1 MMIILIL
8 LLVSAIISF
17 MIAPKHNIV
26 MVVVSSLILALTVA
40 MVAWRGDFGLLPG
53 IAITFACVT
62 VSQFAYLL
70 RLWLSTGQEDVLT
83 DEPSHNQIRQDHQ
96 NKIPDKQTHK
106 NSPSHLTR

>member
-17 MIAPKHNIV
+17 MIAPKHNIE

-70 RLWLSTGQEDVLT
+70 RLWLST
-83 DEPSHNQIRQDHQ
+83 HANH
-96 NKIPDKQTHK
+96 
-106 NSPSHLTR
+106 NSPAFPNIEQHQPDSAWTRKGRLWSIR